1 MSTNIDRITDFLSVV
16 QRVKWWVLAA
26 FATPFVIE
34 TLMEIFSTKPDVA
47 LPVLENQLVQMIGI
61 FSFFILV
68 YKSIDNC
75 QTLVREHSKK
85 RITCGIDKLTSQQ
98 TQFLL
103 DVFRSGQRSISVG
116 PKIFNE
122 RWFEKLTESNYI
134 EFFFS
139 PQALRL
145 HPSNLTFYVTVNGWK
160 RLEKHVGNQLLKRKV
175 VFHSI
180 QHQICRYCEGWL
192 WSDGNQ

>member
-1 MSTNIDRITDFLSVV
+1 MPSNIDRITDFLTIV
-16 QRVKWWVLAA
+16 QKVKWWMLAA
-26 FATPFVIE
+26 FATPFVIK
-34 TLMEIFSTKPDVA
+34 TLMEIFRYKSDVA
-47 LPVLENQLVQMIGI
+47 LPVLDIQLVQLIGI

-68 YKSIDNC
+68 FKSIDNC

-98 TQFLL
+98 SQFLL

-116 PKIFNE
+116 SIIFNE

-160 RLEKHVGNQLLKRKV
+160 RLEKHVENQL
-175 VFHSI
+175 
-180 QHQICRYCEGWL
+180 
-192 WSDGNQ
+192 